1 VALNTRWL
9 LEAVEDFAG
18 RRMDPIT
25 VVGGGA
31 QSALW
36 CRIYA
41 DVLGRTVRRT
51 QAPLLVNVRGAGLLA
66 LAALGVIDFADIPAL
81 VPISDTFEPEVGVAG
96 VYDQAYDTF
105 RRIHRASRRLYA
117 HLNPLA

>member
-1 VALNTRWL
+1 
-9 LEAVEDFAG
+9 VEDFAG

-66 LAALGVIDFADIPAL
+66 LAALGVVGFADIPDL
-81 VPISDTFEPEVGVAG
+81 VLISDTFEPEAQVAG

-105 RRIHRASRRLYA
+105 RRIHRAGRRLYA